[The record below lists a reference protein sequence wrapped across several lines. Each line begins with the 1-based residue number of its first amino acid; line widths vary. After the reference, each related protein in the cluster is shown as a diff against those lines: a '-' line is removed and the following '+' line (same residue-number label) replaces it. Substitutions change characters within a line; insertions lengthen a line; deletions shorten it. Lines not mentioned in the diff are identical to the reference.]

1 MTSID
6 DAVSAVRADQQA
18 DPSTAPVIQQQPYP
32 GDLYAQAQDKQA
44 RSAGMSKLDYLGAMW
59 RQDTWISGAIDHW
72 AGNQLT
78 PDESY
83 NPYKEETWQDLTDG
97 VWPEFQGQLAQ
108 ATSAGQG
115 AWIKQNILQKQHDLT
130 NLSDLDQG
138 VFTARTAAGLAFG
151 LTDPINLVAMAASG
165 GASVVLRGA
174 MGVAEAAGAAARAS
188 SAIAGA
194 SRLRPLASGFGTAGV
209 LGAAAEKL
217 RQQYNF
223 EDDSLG
229 VLKAGLSSMAFSAP
243 FVGLHFREQLRLQ
256 KAAGNESQA
265 INAMAKQQAGVPLS
279 PVDEAALTSHLE
291 LMQKAAAME
300 AGALDPSEYV
310 NALKVP
316 GAAPETFTSEQRAKY
331 AEAFARHDAEQAA
344 LRGTQLDGLAADART
359 TQAAEHQ
366 RIADVL
372 ARVNGPEAQ
381 PTAMQ
386 EAFAKALGKKAD
398 DLTAKP
404 SEGATASPDIAGSID
419 APWAGQ
425 RTAAEELPA
434 LHGRHVWWDDGSGI
448 NEGRVIDENPRTG
461 DLTVEHPETGAAF
474 PVNRSD
480 LHDLSPGY
488 VEHKPV
494 EGFLGGSIGAG
505 QVAPVQGLWEQPTAM
520 ARLKVPK
527 LWGAGK
533 GDTMSIPIRW
543 DYFAHLNQSGNSH
556 LQRLGHGLVKDA
568 IGLDPH
574 EAQGWTASEL
584 KSHYR
589 RSIGGRFFMEAR
601 HAYDDAIKARKL
613 NRLEAIRYHRQ
624 FYEDVSRVARG
635 DADVLHANP
644 DIAPQLQQAAKA
656 MQDLYGEMRK
666 RMTKAGVVGAENL
679 PDDIG
684 YVNRVWRQDH
694 IREAYAKYGDE
705 LYQKVAN
712 AINVPGMHGDAAK
725 AKSFLD
731 AVMKLEFSH
740 AMQDIH
746 LYSRD
751 MVTLRDE
758 LAGAG
763 LGQHEINGLVDLM
776 FERRG
781 TGDPNAG
788 KAANLKHRMGFDE
801 NHVERMA
808 DGSTFKLSD
817 LFENDA
823 RVLVDRYLNSM
834 GGHLALAESG
844 LRIRSRAEFQAIMRA
859 ADEEQASKAMTQGAE
874 LYKRNRQFAQDM
886 YDFIT
891 GRPMSTQ
898 SFNRADRIL
907 AAVRSFT
914 RSAMLG
920 ELGVQAGAEMKN
932 AIALTTHRAFR
943 LQCPTLTGILRSF
956 RAGHVPSKQLARDIQ
971 SIWGFGLEHVS
982 SYARQH
988 ELTDYTY
995 DRGLTRYEN
1004 LSNTVANA
1012 VDHFSGNS
1020 HVTAA
1025 TRNQSARMVIQKHL
1039 DWATGYAEMSEKQRE
1054 RMTHNGVSH
1063 DDQPDVH
1070 AALKKYT
1077 TADPHTGAAQEIDWE
1092 RWSREQPDTSSK
1104 FQLLVSREVRDM
1116 IQDHDIGETIPFQH
1130 TTIGKVFTEL
1140 KTFVLA
1146 GHAKQFLKSLHYRDS
1161 TSFVQWAYSF
1171 VGAVLEYSLQ
1181 NSINYAH
1188 DPEKL
1193 KEKLAPAAMLWGAIP
1208 RMSVLGLLPNLMET
1222 VYGPIS
1228 GGQTLFTSGTANTDN
1243 RNLFITPSMTQA
1255 GRVMSLATVTLGNLN
1270 PFSSAV
1276 TTQKDMRDALYALPG
1291 GNLYGMRNLNDII
1304 SSNFPKYKP
1313 RPEQ

>member
-1 MTSID
+1 MPIPN
-6 DAVSAVRADQQA
+6 DAPLAGAPDQQA
-18 DPSTAPVIQQQPYP
+18 RPQLPPVVQQTPYP
-32 GDLYAQAQDKQA
+32 VDQYTLSQEKQA
-44 RSAGMSKLDYLGAMW
+44 RQVATSKADYLGAMW
-59 RQDTWISGAIDHW
+59 RQDSWISGAIDHW
-72 AGNQLT
+72 AGNKIT
-78 PDESY
+78 PDETY
-83 NPYKEETWQDLTDG
+83 NPYHPENWQDLTDG
-97 VWPEFQGQLAQ
+97 VWPEFQGQLSQ
-108 ATSAGQG
+108 ATSAGQA
-115 AWIKQNILQKQHDLT
+115 AWIKQNILQKQRDLE
-130 NLSDLDQG
+130 NLGDLNG
-138 VFTARTAAGLAFG
+138 VGNAGRLAAGLAFG
-151 LTDPINLVAMAASG
+151 VIDPINLVAMGATG
-165 GASVVLRGA
+165 GASLLAKGA
-174 MGVAEAAGAAARAS
+174 AQGARVAAGISAAAQA
-188 SAIAGA
+188 AQEV
-194 SRLRPLASGFGTAGV
+194 SRLRPIATGLVTAGS
-209 LGAAAEKL
+209 LGAVAERL

-229 VLKAGLSSMAFSAP
+229 VLKAGLASMAFSAP
-243 FVGLHFREQLRLQ
+243 FVGLHLHEQIRAR
-256 KAAGNESQA
+256 KAAGIESQGIA
-265 INAMAKQQAGVPLS
+265 AMAKQQAGVPLS
-279 PVDEAALTSHLE
+279 LTEQQALATHVD
-291 LMQKAAAME
+291 LMQKAAGVE

-310 NALKVP
+310 NSFDVP
-316 GAAPETFTSEQRAKY
+316 GPTPEVFTSEQRAKY
-331 AEAFARHDAEQAA
+331 TDAFARYDAEQAA
-344 LRGTQLDGLAADART
+344 LREAQLKELAADSQIA
-359 TQAAEHQ
+359 QATEHQ
-366 RIADVL
+366 RISDVL
-372 ARVNGPEAQ
+372 ARVNGPDVQ

-386 EAFAKALGKKAD
+386 EAFAKALGKKGD
-398 DLTAKP
+398 ELTAKP
-404 SEGATASPDIAGSID
+404 VEGAPLSSDAVTSID

-425 RTAAEELPA
+425 RTEAEELPS
-434 LHGRHVWWDDGSGI
+434 LHDTHVWWDDGTGI
-448 NEGRVIDENPRTG
+448 NEGKVIEENHLTG
-461 DLTVEHPETGAAF
+461 DLTVAHPETGA
-474 PVNRSD
+474 PSVVNRLD

-505 QVAPVQGLWEQPTAM
+505 QIAPVQGLWEQPTAM
-520 ARLKVPK
+520 AQLKVPK

-533 GDTMSIPIRW
+533 GDTMNIPIRW

-584 KSHYR
+584 KSQYR
-589 RSIGGRFFMEAR
+589 RAIGGRFFMEAR

-613 NRLEAIRYHRQ
+613 SRLEAIRYHRQ

-656 MQDLYGEMRK
+656 MQDLYVEMRQ
-666 RMTKAGVVGAENL
+666 RMAKAGVVGAENL

-763 LGQHEINGLVDLM
+763 LGQNEINGLVDLM

-781 TGDPNAG
+781 TADPNAG

-801 NHVERMA
+801 NHMERMA

-823 RVLVDRYLNSM
+823 RVLTDRYLNSM

-859 ADEEQASKAMTQGAE
+859 ADEEQASKAMAQGAE

-920 ELGVQAGAEMKN
+920 ELGIQATAEMRN

-943 LQCPTLTGILRSF
+943 LHCPTLTGILRSF

-1092 RWSREQPDTSSK
+1092 RWSREQPETSSK
-1104 FQLLVSREVRDM
+1104 FQLLVSREVREM